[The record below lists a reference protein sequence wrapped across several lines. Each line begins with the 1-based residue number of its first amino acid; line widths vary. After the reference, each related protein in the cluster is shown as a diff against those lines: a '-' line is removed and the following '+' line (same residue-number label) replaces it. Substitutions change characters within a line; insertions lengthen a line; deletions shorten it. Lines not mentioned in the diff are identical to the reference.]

1 MDTAYISALAAL
13 AGSAIGGATSV
24 ASSWLTQQSQAKFQR
39 LNNER
44 DRRENLFG
52 RFIDEASKLYTDA
65 MQNQRDDPSQLLGI
79 YALLNRIRLVSSL
92 PVVDSA
98 DRVTEVIVEAYL
110 APNMTLHEVQSRLKK
125 ADHIDPLRE
134 FAEVCRE
141 ELRQFGLP

>member
-65 MQNQRDDPSQLLGI
+65 MQNERDDPSQLLGI

-92 PVVDSA
+92 PVIDSA

-110 APNMTLHEVQSRLKK
+110 APNMTLHEVQARLKK
-125 ADHIDPLRE
+125 ADHVDPLRE
-134 FAEVCRE
+134 FAEACRE